1 MRSLWLGI
9 LVSTMMLVACG
20 DDDSD
25 FSTRLTQGTFTDF
38 RDGQTYRTVKIGEQV
53 WMAENLNF
61 KTDSSWCYNDEESNC
76 QKYGRLYSWNAARSA
91 CPVDWHLP
99 SKAEFET
106 LLKAVGGME
115 SRIRKMKKNGWVQI
129 PNSSPLADGK
139 TTRRAWPL
147 RRLLLPSLLRH

>member
-25 FSTRLTQGTFTDF
+25 FSTRPTQGTFTDF

-76 QKYGRLYSWNAARSA
+76 QKYGRLYSWNAAKSA
-91 CPVDWHLP
+91 CPADWHLP

-115 SRIRKMKKNGWVQI
+115 SRIRKMKKNGWVQT

-147 RRLLLPSLLRH
+147 RRLLSPSPLRH